1 MRHTG
6 HKPVTV
12 SLEIRN
18 VSRNSRHVHHVRH
31 SVIEERI
38 VIVGENSEN
47 NIKYIL
53 NIRVVLNI
61 AYFINNLNMNR

>member
-12 SLEIRN
+12 SRETRG
-18 VSRNSRHVHHVRH
+18 VSRNSRHEHHVRH

-38 VIVGENSEN
+38 VGENSGN

-53 NIRVVLNI
+53 HIRVKLNN
-61 AYFINNLNMNR
+61 AYFMNSLNLNR